1 MAHIAIHHNPFYLH
15 HNVERFEPVIGQ
27 SVRSFLD
34 DQDIVEFNK
43 PTICLVN
50 GNPVLRADWTIT
62 IIEEVTVV
70 SFIALPQGGG
80 GGGKILKTVLS
91 IAVMIAAPYVA
102 GAIATTLGVTSALGT
117 ALITAGVTLAGTALV
132 NALVPPPSPA
142 SAVNNYNA
150 TSPSPTYALQAQG
163 NQARLGEPIPVIY
176 GRHIIYPDFGSTPYA
191 EFENN
196 EQYLYQLHVIGQG
209 YYDLEQIR
217 IEDTPISSFD
227 EITYEIIEPNGTVTL
242 FDTEVTTA
250 PEVAGQELFEN
261 EEVGPFIA
269 NPAETLTNNLSID
282 IVLPRGLYYAADN
295 GGLTNRTA
303 SWEIEARL
311 IDDEGNA
318 IGTWFVLGSET
329 ITDATNTAIRKTYH
343 YPVSSGRYEVQAKRT
358 NAKDMSAR
366 VGNDITWQALK
377 SHLDHVPDYGAVT
390 LLVLKMK
397 ATNNLSQSSS
407 RMVNCIVTRKLK
419 IWDDVTGWSAD
430 YQPTSSIAWACLDI
444 LKAPYGSELEDHRID
459 LKAFHALDQI
469 WSARGDTFSGVFDAK
484 LTVWDALTQVARCGR
499 AVPFLQGGIVRCVR
513 DAEKTL
519 PVALFS
525 PRNIVKNS
533 LSIDYIMP
541 GEDTADSITVKY
553 FNHKTWKPDEI
564 TVALLG
570 SQTNKP
576 ATVALFGST
585 DKDHAIREGLY
596 MAAANRYRRRIVSFQ
611 TELEGLIPTYG
622 DLIALNHDMP
632 QWGQSGEIISYDHPV
647 LTLSEPVDFTDGG
660 THYIGLRKSDG
671 SVSGPWEVSAAPNDR
686 AVILSDELDFEPYIG
701 NTQER
706 THFAF
711 GVGEAWAV
719 FARVM
724 SIRPRKDQIEI
735 NAVIENNMVH
745 SADQ

>member
-1 MAHIAIHHNPFYLH
+1 MAQIAIHHNPFYLH
-15 HNVERFEPVIGQ
+15 HNVEHFEPVIGQ
-27 SVRSFLD
+27 SVRAFLD
-34 DQDIVEFNK
+34 DHDIVEFNK
-43 PTICLVN
+43 PIICLVN
-50 GNPVLRADWTIT
+50 GGALLRADWELT
-62 IIEEVTVV
+62 IIEETTIV

-91 IAVMIAAPYVA
+91 IALMVAAPYA
-102 GAIATTLGVTSALGT
+102 GAAIASTIGVTSAIGT
-117 ALITAGVTLAGTALV
+117 AIITAGVTLAGTALV
-132 NALVPPPSPA
+132 NALIPPPSPA

-176 GRHIIYPDFGSTPYA
+176 GNHIIYPDFGSTPYA

-196 EQYLYQLHVIGQG
+196 EQYLYQLHVVGQG

-227 EITYEIIEPNGTVTL
+227 EITYEVIEPNGTVTL

-261 EEVGPFIA
+261 EYVGPFIA
-269 NPAETLTNNLSID
+269 NPAETLTDNLAID

-295 GGLTNRTA
+295 GGLNNRTVT
-303 SWEIEARL
+303 WDIEARL

-318 IGTWFVLGSET
+318 TGSWITLGSET
-329 ITDATNTAIRKTYH
+329 LTDATNTAIRKTYH
-343 YPVSSGRYEVQAKRT
+343 YAVPSGRYEVKAKRT
-358 NAKDMSAR
+358 NAKDESAR

-377 SHLDHVPDYGAVT
+377 AHLDHVPDYGAVT
-390 LLVLKMK
+390 LLALKMK

-430 YQPTSSIAWACLDI
+430 YQPTLSIAWACLDI
-444 LKAPYGSELEDHRID
+444 LKSSYGSELEDHRID

-469 WSARGDTFSGVFDAK
+469 WTARGDTFSGVFDAK
-484 LTVWDALTQVARCGR
+484 LTVWDAITQVARCGR

-513 DAEKTL
+513 DEPKTL
-519 PVALFS
+519 PVGLFS
-525 PRNIVKNS
+525 PRNIVKDS

-553 FNHKTWKPDEI
+553 FNRKIWKPDEV
-564 TVALLG
+564 TVSLPG

-596 MAAANRYRRRIVSFQ
+596 MAAVNRYRRRIVSFQ

-632 QWGQSGEIISYDHPV
+632 QWGQSGEIIAYNHPV
-647 LTLSEPVDFTDGG
+647 LSLSEPVDFTDGG
-660 THYIGLRKSDG
+660 THYIGLRNSDG
-671 SVSGPWEVSAAPNDR
+671 SVSGPWEVSASSNDR
-686 AVILSDELDFEPYIG
+686 SVILSSELDFDPYVG
-701 NTQER
+701 NAQER

-711 GVGEAWAV
+711 GAGETWAIL
-719 FARVM
+719 ARVM
-724 SIRPRKDQIEI
+724 SVRPRKDQIEI
-735 NAVIENNMVH
+735 NAVIENNLVH

>member
-1 MAHIAIHHNPFYLH
+1 MAHAAIHHNPFYLH

-27 SVRSFLD
+27 SVRAFLD
-34 DQDIVEFNK
+34 DQNIEEFNK

-50 GNPVLRADWTIT
+50 GDPVLRADWAIT
-62 IIEEVTVV
+62 IIEETTIV
-70 SFIALPQGGG
+70 SFITLPQGGG

-102 GAIATTLGVTSALGT
+102 GAIATTLGVTSAIGT

-150 TSPSPTYALQAQG
+150 TSPSPTYSLQAQG
-163 NQARLGEPIPVIY
+163 NKARLGEPIPVIY

-227 EITYEIIEPNGTVTL
+227 EITYEVIEPNGTVTL

-261 EEVGPFIA
+261 EYVGPFIA
-269 NPAETLTNNLSID
+269 NPAETLTDNLAID

-295 GGLTNRTA
+295 GGLNNRTVT
-303 SWEIEARL
+303 WDVEARQ

-318 IGTWFVLGSET
+318 TGAWITLGSET
-329 ITDATNTAIRKTYH
+329 LTDATNTAIRKTYH
-343 YPVSSGRYEVQAKRT
+343 YAVPSGRYEVRAKRT
-358 NAKDMSAR
+358 NAKDTSAR
-366 VGNDITWQALK
+366 VGNDITWSALK
-377 SHLDHVPDYGAVT
+377 AHLDHVPDYGAVT
-390 LLVLKMK
+390 LLAMRMK

-419 IWDDVTGWSAD
+419 IWDDVNGWSAD

-444 LKAPYGSELEDHRID
+444 LKSSYGSSLEDHRID
-459 LKAFHALDQI
+459 LKSFHALDQI
-469 WSARGDTFSGVFDAK
+469 WTARGDTISGVFDAK
-484 LTVWDALTQVARCGR
+484 LTVWDAITQVARCGR

-513 DAEKTL
+513 DEIKTL

-533 LSIDYIMP
+533 LSIDYVMP

-553 FNHKTWKPDEI
+553 FNHKTWKPDEV
-564 TVALLG
+564 TVSLPD
-570 SQTNKP
+570 SQTEKS

-585 DKDHAIREGLY
+585 DKNHAIREGMY
-596 MAAANRYRRRIVSFQ
+596 MAAANRYRRRLVSFK

-632 QWGQSGEIISYDHPV
+632 QWGQAGEIIAYSHPV
-647 LTLSEPVDFTDGG
+647 LSLSEAVKFDDEG
-660 THYIGLRKSDG
+660 THYIALRTVDG
-671 SVSGPWEVSAAPNDR
+671 AVSGPWEVTPSSNDR
-686 AVILSDELDFEPYIG
+686 SLILSEELDIEPYVG
-701 NTQER
+701 NEQER
-706 THFAF
+706 THYAF
-711 GVGEAWAV
+711 GVGAAWAV

-724 SIRPRKDQIEI
+724 SIRPRGDEIEI
-735 NAVIENNMVH
+735 NAVIENNLVH